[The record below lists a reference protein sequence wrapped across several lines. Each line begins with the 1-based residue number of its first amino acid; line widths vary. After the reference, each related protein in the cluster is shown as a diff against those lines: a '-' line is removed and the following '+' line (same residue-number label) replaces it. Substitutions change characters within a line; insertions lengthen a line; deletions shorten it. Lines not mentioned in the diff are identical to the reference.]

1 MSGFED
7 PVPQAFVRKPLLSLL
22 QERGKRYRKF
32 QQIPARPAA
41 AGEVVVSITSSGVET
56 RNTACQGDFVVRNLT
71 EAMEAYI
78 VSGNK
83 FSARYTL
90 VAEEEDGWKRYQLRG
105 EVFAL
110 EIKVEI
116 IGLLG
121 RTSPFEI
128 EAPWG
133 EPQRVEPNDFLVTPP
148 DCSEIYRIA
157 RQDFLQTYKLVVDE

>member
-1 MSGFED
+1 MSGFQD
-7 PVPQAFVRKPLLSLL
+7 PVPQAFVRKLLLSLL

-32 QQIPARPAA
+32 QQILARPAA
-41 AGEVVVSITSSGVET
+41 AGELVVSITSSGVET
-56 RNTACQGDFVVRNLT
+56 KNTACQGDFVVRNLT

-90 VAEEEDGWKRYQLRG
+90 VAEEGDGWKRYQPRG

-110 EIKVEI
+110 EIKAEV

-133 EPQRVEPNDFLVTPP
+133 EPQRAELNDFLVTPP

-157 RQDFLQTYKLVVDE
+157 RQEFLQTYKLVVDE